1 NNIFLANINMSG
13 TSNGFR
19 IKTGRDRGSQI
30 HDIIVQNVTMTG
42 VTQPIVLNSYYPA
55 SSPPACCTD
64 PPQPIISTTPFVH
77 DITIQN
83 LTATGATNFS
93 FIVGLPESPILNVT
107 LDNVHITQSSTSVRP
122 MDLRYMTGNFS
133 NVTVSP
139 TNTGHNFTVDDGVIV
154 VGQPIP

>member
-1 NNIFLANINMSG
+1 M
-13 TSNGFR
+13 
-19 IKTGRDRGSQI
+19 
-30 HDIIVQNVTMTG
+30 
-42 VTQPIVLNSYYPA
+42 
-55 SSPPACCTD
+55 
-64 PPQPIISTTPFVH
+64 H